1 MTNQSNSSLHP
12 KNTRQNTDGNK
23 TENQKKSSLP
33 TFAKGGK
40 SFRQWQLR
48 EGDVLYRSNVQ
59 QLSNTH
65 LLAHLLRDQGLAE
78 RLMEGFGGLNQIAE
92 ASIAELKKI
101 SGVGTATAE
110 RIQAAFELS
119 RRLIDLVSESRSRIG
134 SPIDVYMLVCVEYQ
148 GQKQEILKALLLNT
162 QNRILKIETIFFG
175 TLNFS
180 VIDPREIYR
189 AALRHNAAS
198 IILTHNHP
206 GGSPEPSF
214 EDIQATEQI
223 VEAGKIIGIP
233 LLDHVII
240 GNGDY
245 ISLREKSILPF
256 KEVSKKKFDI
266 QPRSGRLF
274 PIRKCKISS

>member
-1 MTNQSNSSLHP
+1 MADKSNRSL
-12 KNTRQNTDGNK
+12 Q
-23 TENQKKSSLP
+23 QKKSLP
-33 TFAKGGK
+33 HTSGSKTRNQEK

-48 EGDVLYRSNVQ
+48 EGDVFYRSSVQ

-78 RLMEGFGGLNQIAE
+78 RLMEGFGTLTQIAE
-92 ASIAELKKI
+92 ASTVELKKI

-110 RIQAAFELS
+110 KIQAAFELS
-119 RRLIDLVSESRSRIG
+119 RRLIDSVSEYRSRIG

-148 GQKQEILKALLLNT
+148 GQKQEILKVLLLNT
-162 QNRILKIETIFFG
+162 QNRVLKIETISIG

-180 VIDPREIYR
+180 VMDPREIYR
-189 AALRHNAAS
+189 VALCHNAAS

-256 KEVSKKKFDI
+256 KEVSKKKFNI
-266 QPRSGRLF
+266 QPSSGRLF
-274 PIRKCKISS
+274 AVRKCKTSS

>member
-1 MTNQSNSSLHP
+1 MTNQSNRLLHQKP
-12 KNTRQNTDGNK
+12 ILPDTNKSRTR
-23 TENQKKSSLP
+23 NQR
-33 TFAKGGK
+33 

-48 EGDVLYRSNVQ
+48 EGDVLYRSSVQ

-65 LLAHLLRDQGLAE
+65 LLAHLLRDKGLAE
-78 RLMEGFGGLNQIAE
+78 RLMDNFGGLNQIAE
-92 ASIAELKKI
+92 ASIAELKRI

-110 RIQAAFELS
+110 KIQAAFELS
-119 RRLIDLVSESRSRIG
+119 RRLSDSVSEYRPRIG
-134 SPIDVYMLVCVEYQ
+134 SPIEVYMLVGAEYR

-162 QNRILKIETIFFG
+162 QNRVLKIETISIG

-180 VIDPREIYR
+180 AIHPREIYR
-189 AALRHNAAS
+189 VALHHNAAS
-198 IILTHNHP
+198 IILTPNHP

-223 VEAGKIIGIP
+223 VEAGKIVGIP

-256 KEVSKKKFDI
+256 KEVSKKKFSVH
-266 QPRSGRLF
+266 PSSGRLF
-274 PIRKCKISS
+274 AIRKCKISS

>member
-1 MTNQSNSSLHP
+1 MTNQSNRLQHQENVTTIES
-12 KNTRQNTDGNK
+12 KTR
-23 TENQKKSSLP
+23 NQEKP
-33 TFAKGGK
+33 
-40 SFRQWQLR
+40 FRQWQLR
-48 EGDVLYRSNVQ
+48 EGDVLYRSSVQ

-65 LLAHLLRDQGLAE
+65 LLAHLLRNQGLAE

-92 ASIAELKKI
+92 ASIAELKQI

-110 RIQAAFELS
+110 RIQAAFELD
-119 RRLIDLVSESRSRIG
+119 RRLSDSVSEYRPRIG
-134 SPIDVYMLVCVEYQ
+134 SPIEVYMLVCTEYR
-148 GQKQEILKALLLNT
+148 GQKQEILKTLLLNT
-162 QNRILKIETIFFG
+162 QNRVLKIETISIG

-180 VIDPREIYR
+180 IIHPREIYR
-189 AALRHNAAS
+189 IALRHNAAS

-223 VEAGKIIGIP
+223 DAVGKIMGLP

-245 ISLREKSILPF
+245 ISLKEKGVLPF
-256 KEVSKKKFDI
+256 KQV
-266 QPRSGRLF
+266 
-274 PIRKCKISS
+274 

>member
-1 MTNQSNSSLHP
+1 VTKNSNSLHQKAAIP
-12 KNTRQNTDGNK
+12 HTSKSTTTTNK
-23 TENQKKSSLP
+23 AS
-33 TFAKGGK
+33 

-65 LLAHLLRDQGLAE
+65 LLAHLVRDEALAE
-78 RLMEGFGGLNQIAE
+78 RLMESLGGLNQIAE
-92 ASIAELKKI
+92 ASITELKQI
-101 SGVGTATAE
+101 AGVGTATAE

-119 RRLIDLVSESRSRIG
+119 RRLVDAVSEYHPRVG
-134 SPIDVYMLVCVEYQ
+134 SPIDVYMLVCPEYQ

-162 QNRILKIETIFFG
+162 QNRVLNIETIFIG

-180 VIDPREIYR
+180 VMHPRDIYR
-189 AALRHNAAS
+189 VALRHNAAS

-223 VEAGKIIGIP
+223 AEAGKIMGLP

-245 ISLREKSILPF
+245 VSLKEKGSLSF
-256 KEVSKKKFDI
+256 KKVSKKRYNINPDS
-266 QPRSGRLF
+266 RRLYAL
-274 PIRKCKISS
+274 RKCKIFS

>member
-1 MTNQSNSSLHP
+1 MADESNRSLQQKKSLPHTN
-12 KNTRQNTDGNK
+12 GNK
-23 TENQKKSSLP
+23 TQNQE
-33 TFAKGGK
+33 K

-48 EGDVLYRSNVQ
+48 EGDVLYRSSIQ

-78 RLMEGFGGLNQIAE
+78 RLMEGFGELNQIAE
-92 ASIAELKKI
+92 ASITELKKI

-110 RIQAAFELS
+110 KIQAAFELS
-119 RRLIDLVSESRSRIG
+119 RRLIDSVSEYRSRIG

-148 GQKQEILKALLLNT
+148 GQKQEILKVLLLNT
-162 QNRILKIETIFFG
+162 QNRVLKLETISIG

-180 VIDPREIYR
+180 VMDPREIYR
-189 AALRHNAAS
+189 VALRHNAAS

-223 VEAGKIIGIP
+223 IEAGKIVGIP

-256 KEVSKKKFDI
+256 KEVSKKKFNVH
-266 QPRSGRLF
+266 PSSGRLF
-274 PIRKCKISS
+274 SIKKCKISS

>member
-1 MTNQSNSSLHP
+1 MTNQSNRLQHQENV
-12 KNTRQNTDGNK
+12 NTIESK
-23 TENQKKSSLP
+23 TRNQEKP
-33 TFAKGGK
+33 
-40 SFRQWQLR
+40 FRQWQLR
-48 EGDVLYRSNVQ
+48 EGDVLYRSSVQ

-65 LLAHLLRDQGLAE
+65 LLAHLLRNQGLAE

-92 ASIAELKKI
+92 ASIAELKQI

-110 RIQAAFELS
+110 RIQAAFELD
-119 RRLIDLVSESRSRIG
+119 RRLSDSVSEYRPRIG
-134 SPIDVYMLVCVEYQ
+134 SPIEVYMLVCTEYR
-148 GQKQEILKALLLNT
+148 GQKQEILKTLLLNT
-162 QNRILKIETIFFG
+162 QNRVLKIETISIG

-180 VIDPREIYR
+180 IIHPREIYR
-189 AALRHNAAS
+189 IALRHNAAS

-223 VEAGKIIGIP
+223 DAVGKIMGLP

-245 ISLREKSILPF
+245 ISLKEKGVLPF
-256 KEVSKKKFDI
+256 KQV
-266 QPRSGRLF
+266 
-274 PIRKCKISS
+274 